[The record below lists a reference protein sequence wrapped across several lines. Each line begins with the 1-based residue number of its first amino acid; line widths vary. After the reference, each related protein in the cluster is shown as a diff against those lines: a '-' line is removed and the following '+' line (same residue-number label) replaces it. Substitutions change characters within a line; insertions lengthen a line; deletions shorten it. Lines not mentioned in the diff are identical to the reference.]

1 MKIKKYLLILFILL
15 IISFSGILFVF
26 LNQNKSISTLDQI
39 KEKITENTD
48 NSKPLLNPSALNWE
62 EISSFALWEGRDSQ
76 AVVVYK
82 NKIWLMGGVNGAT
95 RIISPGNVDYG
106 NAPHF
111 NDVWSS
117 EDGTS
122 WRLISNKAP
131 WGKRR
136 SMQVVDFKG
145 KMFLMGG
152 WGPEI
157 GAKNDVWSSEDG
169 VSWKKETSSASWEKR
184 EGHQVVVYKN
194 KIWLTGG
201 VNYSNHKIFND
212 VWSSE
217 DGVNWKKETGSAPW
231 TARWDHS
238 IAGFNNKLWLVGGMD
253 FEDIYNDV
261 WSSEDGV
268 SWVLVNK
275 NHPFLSRQG
284 FLLMDYKN
292 KLWILGRLNTPQYG
306 NGPNDVWY
314 SEDGINW
321 LKTKDDPRWT
331 GREDFGAVVFKD
343 KMWIIGGM
351 DKDWKWKNDVWC
363 SVSPDN

>member
-145 KMFLMGG
+145 KMF
-152 WGPEI
+152 
-157 GAKNDVWSSEDG
+157 
-169 VSWKKETSSASWEKR
+169 
-184 EGHQVVVYKN
+184 
-194 KIWLTGG
+194 
-201 VNYSNHKIFND
+201 
-212 VWSSE
+212 
-217 DGVNWKKETGSAPW
+217 
-231 TARWDHS
+231 
-238 IAGFNNKLWLVGGMD
+238 
-253 FEDIYNDV
+253 
-261 WSSEDGV
+261 
-268 SWVLVNK
+268 
-275 NHPFLSRQG
+275 
-284 FLLMDYKN
+284 
-292 KLWILGRLNTPQYG
+292 
-306 NGPNDVWY
+306 
-314 SEDGINW
+314 
-321 LKTKDDPRWT
+321 
-331 GREDFGAVVFKD
+331 
-343 KMWIIGGM
+343 
-351 DKDWKWKNDVWC
+351 
-363 SVSPDN
+363 